1 MTLLR
6 LGFQVDTGLRHPA
19 GGNAMES
26 FLARHR
32 SQIQGTISGF
42 DRLRFVGQMRMLSF
56 VEGLAGFLSRAGV
69 LLKDFGE
76 YVENLSNQIKQAT
89 IRMAESTPTGRVHYL
104 ASSEQSKEEFV
115 RRLPPPQTETGLVA
129 VLSCVEPCKSYVI
142 RRNAATKHLE
152 LGSAQRKCLHYYFY
166 LVHPQFGPMHVRL
179 QTWLPQKIHI
189 CLNGRDWLARQ
200 LDAAGIGYLKKDNA
214 FVAIDNFPRA
224 QALLDEQLKVT
235 WPLALD
241 ALVRE
246 FHPVHAER
254 FGSATPQPYY
264 WTAEQS
270 EWATDVIFNSPRA
283 LAELYPRL
291 LHHGITTFGSRDV
304 LKFLQQKV
312 PAQGGFHGRF
322 AGEVVSDLKSRPEGV
337 RIKHSCGQNSV
348 KMYDKQGQVLRVET
362 TIHEA
367 RGLKVYRPV
376 ADDPGGPSRWQPLR
390 KGIADLHRRCEL
402 SQAANER
409 YLEALGAVE
418 TPTPLEKLSATMCR
432 PVFKDGR
439 RYRGLN
445 PLSEEDARVLE
456 AVQQG
461 PHLIGGF
468 RNRDIRQYLFGAP
481 PREEKKHRQQSNRVG
496 RYLALLR
503 AHGLIRKVPKTHRYQ
518 LTTSGRTKVAAIYA
532 ARKATVEK
540 LTGAA

>member
-1 MTLLR
+1 
-6 LGFQVDTGLRHPA
+6 
-19 GGNAMES
+19 MES
-26 FLARHR
+26 FLARHQ

-56 VEGLAGFLSRAGV
+56 VDGLAGFLSRAGV

-76 YVENLSNQIKQAT
+76 YVESLSNQIKQAA
-89 IRMAESTPTGRVHYL
+89 IRIAESTPTGRVHYL
-104 ASSEQSKEEFV
+104 ASSGQSKEEFV
-115 RRLPPPQTETGLVA
+115 RRLPPPRSETGLTA
-129 VLSCVEPCKSYVI
+129 VLSCVEPCCSYVI
-142 RRNAATKHLE
+142 QRNPATKHLE
-152 LGSAQRKCLHYYFY
+152 LKSTQRKCLHYYFD

-200 LDAAGIGYLKKDNA
+200 MDAEGVGYLKKDNA
-214 FVAIDNFPRA
+214 FVAIDDFPRA
-224 QALLDEQLKVT
+224 QALLDAQLQVN

-241 ALVRE
+241 ALVQE
-246 FHPVHAER
+246 FHPVHAQR
-254 FGSATPQPYY
+254 FGFGSADPQPYY
-264 WTAEQS
+264 WTTEQS
-270 EWATDVIFNSPRA
+270 EWATDVIFNSPKA

-304 LKFLQQKV
+304 LRFLQQKV
-312 PAQGGFHGRF
+312 PAQGGVHGRF
-322 AGEVVSDLKSRPEGV
+322 AGEVVSDLKARPEGI
-337 RIKHSCGQNSV
+337 RIKHSSGQNSV

-362 TIHEA
+362 TIHDA
-367 RGLKVYRPV
+367 SGLKVYRPV
-376 ADDPGGPSRWQPLR
+376 ADDPEGPSRWQPLR

-409 YLEALGAVE
+409 YLEALAAVE
-418 TPTPLEKLSATMCR
+418 SPTPLEDLSATMCR
-432 PVFKDGR
+432 SVMKDGR

-461 PHLIGGF
+461 AHLIGGF
-468 RNRDIRQYLFGAP
+468 RNRDIRQYLFGDP
-481 PREEKKHRQQSNRVG
+481 PREEKSHRQQSNRVG

-503 AHGLIRKVPKTHRYQ
+503 AHGLIRKVARTHRYQ

-540 LTGAA
+540 LTDAA